1 MDHLDL
7 KESAA
12 DLDEMVSADSLG
24 QQGQRVNQDCKV
36 FLDYQGTKEIV
47 VTKVNES
54 IQIKSFQ
61 ISTVFQYLKSKVM
74 LDQRE
79 LRDHE
84 ACRERMDPQA

>member
-1 MDHLDL
+1 LDHLDL

-12 DLDEMVSADSLG
+12 DLDEMVSADSQG
-24 QQGQRVNQDCKV
+24 QQGQRVNQDFKV
-36 FLDYQGTKEIV
+36 FLDYQGTKEIA
-47 VTKVNES
+47 VT
-54 IQIKSFQ
+54 
-61 ISTVFQYLKSKVM
+61 KVM

>member
-1 MDHLDL
+1 LDHLDL

-24 QQGQRVNQDCKV
+24 QQGQRVNQDFKV

-47 VTKVNES
+47 VT
-54 IQIKSFQ
+54 
-61 ISTVFQYLKSKVM
+61 KVM

>member
-24 QQGQRVNQDCKV
+24 QQGQRVNQDFKV

-47 VTKVNES
+47 VTKVNEC
-54 IQIKSFQ
+54 QIKSFQ
-61 ISTVFQYLKSKVM
+61 VSTVFFNI
-74 LDQRE
+74 
-79 LRDHE
+79 
-84 ACRERMDPQA
+84 

>member
-24 QQGQRVNQDCKV
+24 QQGQRVNQDYKV
-36 FLDYQGTKEIV
+36 FLDCQGTKEIV

-54 IQIKSFQ
+54 LQIKSFEV
-61 ISTVFQYLKSKVM
+61 STVF
-74 LDQRE
+74 
-79 LRDHE
+79 HF
-84 ACRERMDPQA
+84 

>member
-24 QQGQRVNQDCKV
+24 QQGQRVNQDFKV

-47 VTKVNES
+47 VT
-54 IQIKSFQ
+54 
-61 ISTVFQYLKSKVM
+61 KVM

>member
-24 QQGQRVNQDCKV
+24 QQGQRVNQDFKV

-47 VTKVNES
+47 VTKV
-54 IQIKSFQ
+54 
-61 ISTVFQYLKSKVM
+61 M

-79 LRDHE
+79 QRDQE